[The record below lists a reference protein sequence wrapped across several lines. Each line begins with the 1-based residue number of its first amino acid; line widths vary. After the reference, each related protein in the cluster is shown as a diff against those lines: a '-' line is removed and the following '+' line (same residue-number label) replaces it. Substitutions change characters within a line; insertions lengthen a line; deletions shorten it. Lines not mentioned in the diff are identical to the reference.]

1 MEVLQET
8 KDSTHQSFISHV
20 FSTTDED
27 KGELLNVV
35 QYSIMGVIPVV
46 IMNKLIQRFIP
57 EADPEKSTLELLAE
71 IMIQLVVIFGSLV
84 FIHRMIT
91 FVPSY
96 SGFKYENLT
105 HTNVILAFL
114 VIVLSIQSKIGIK
127 VNILVDRINELWNG
141 PMDTGK
147 PEGKGEVRVRQSA
160 ARHAPSQADYLDH
173 GGVQSNMFPPAPA
186 ATQSQQQ
193 LGNHYTGGQTMEPAY
208 NPGPVAANGLLGGS
222 FGSSF

>member
-1 MEVLQET
+1 MDVLQET
-8 KDSTHQSFISHV
+8 KDSTNKTFISHV
-20 FSTTDED
+20 FSTTEED
-27 KGELLNVV
+27 KGELLNVI
-35 QYSIMGVIPVV
+35 QYSIMGVVPVV

-57 EADPEKSTLELLAE
+57 EADPDKSSLELLAE

-91 FVPSY
+91 FIPAY

-105 HTNVILAFL
+105 LTNAILSFL

-127 VNILVDRINELWNG
+127 VNILVDRVNELWNG

-147 PEGKGEVRVRQSA
+147 QEGKGEARVRHPV
-160 ARHAPSQADYLDH
+160 ARHAPSQADYLDS
-173 GGVQSNMFPPAPA
+173 GGVQSNMFPPAPS
-186 ATQSQQQ
+186 ATQSHQQ
-193 LGNHYTGGQTMEPAY
+193 LGNHYTGGQSMEPEY
-208 NPGPVAANGLLGGS
+208 NPGPMAANGLLGGS